1 LALEL
6 DDRTSFR
13 DIAGGISDAETW
25 SDIVQKWCAV
35 QEQEHELASEME
47 NPEMFGRYQ
56 INENEML
63 RLMLHKLGSSETLRV
78 LQRFLSFA
86 DRLSPEAYVP
96 IIRVGRITQT
106 RERYLWH
113 KSSEQLNGCSMHVC
127 VCVCVDLA
135 MFVVRYIVSIRVCWM
150 QSTCTSGRN
159 EPQHCRNR
167 YRVSRMQRCC
177 SMCRS
182 IRLCTCM

>member
-1 LALEL
+1 VHRNRYKCNLNFVLDRCREHGFFAGVLILLCHLQRHLEAVHLALEL

-127 VCVCVDLA
+127 VCVCVC
-135 MFVVRYIVSIRVCWM
+135 VC
-150 QSTCTSGRN
+150 
-159 EPQHCRNR
+159 
-167 YRVSRMQRCC
+167 
-177 SMCRS
+177 
-182 IRLCTCM
+182 